1 MNKLPDMITAL
12 VTESRIDID
21 ALTASV
27 KSEKAGAVAT
37 FSGDVRNHD
46 ENRDVLSL
54 TYEIHPSAQ
63 TVIEE
68 IANRIANKH
77 EIINAAVV
85 HRYGQ
90 IPLGESAFV
99 VVVSSAHRGPAFD
112 ACQEIVDVVKTELPI
127 WKFQVFADGTNEW
140 VNSA

>member
-12 VTESRIDID
+12 VTESRIVID
-21 ALTASV
+21 AFTASV
-27 KSEKAGAVAT
+27 KNEKAGAVAT